1 MVRPDEFQQGAIR
14 DLGSASNATGEELT
28 RGKQI
33 IQRTERDAKGRCGL
47 LTGEEEGFVMGR

>member
-14 DLGSASNATGEELT
+14 DLGSASNAAGGELT

-33 IQRTERDAKGRCGL
+33 IQRPERDAKGRCGL
-47 LTGEEEGFVMGR
+47 LAGEEEWFAMGA